1 MEGPSRSA
9 GFRQSRR
16 SRSQRDRDRRRRR
29 RVDPAEQRATSLSS
43 GSDREAR
50 GADSVLGPGG
60 GGGGGGGRECRRRP
74 GFGRH
79 RPPRRRKRESVS
91 CEEDIIDGF
100 AIASFVSLEALEMD
114 CSLKPSQRTDM
125 LGRRKKG
132 KRGPEENG
140 GGRLSEPEEGA
151 PHSYSSSCWNKSKNK
166 RRKIEGHP
174 LETGYICDTE
184 SDTGDKA
191 SDNDMDPVFTV
202 STRKVVDPAPANMGS
217 TIGKI
222 CPPLPARCGG
232 GGGGGG
238 VSRLMVTP
246 RVSGLERSQE
256 KNLEQHF
263 PEPASS
269 STSSAP
275 FSCLPSPVAAAGTGP
290 RSSPFNGNGN
300 GGRHNGSPPLSK
312 PKPFL
317 TLPGRSHSIYN
328 INRSNTPVKPPSSA
342 SSVASSSSMRPPT
355 PSTSVSLPYFRGSGS
370 SGPLRPPSRA
380 SAGALFASS
389 PGLPP
394 PPPLL
399 QGPGHSTAA
408 DQELLRQNLNSHF
421 LNSQERGD
429 GRRSVPGAENN
440 NNNGGGGGSNAAAA
454 GRSTPGGQSASN
466 SGPGSSG
473 RASQNQASIPP
484 MAFQFHQHNHQ
495 HQHTHTHQHFTPFLH
510 PTPAAPPLFD
520 KYAGKMDGLYR
531 HPYPPPSVP
540 SIPPVIPP
548 SGPFGSLQGA
558 FQPKGAGPDISSR
571 LGVVPH
577 HLQPKDPRVRTTLSS
592 CPFIFLLFGCID
604 QNGRGQTKFRRGSFC
619 NTGRLTDPFGT
630 SVKISN
636 KPGKWCA
643 MHVYVAWMI
652 LSHQKKVKL
661 MRADPHK
668 LDFRSDLL
676 ARLPG
681 AGGMGSLGPMGGAM
695 PPTHDLTRPPTL
707 FSAAGAVNP
716 SAAPFISPS
725 TPHSSFLPP
734 TAHLD
739 PYGRSPPFTPLGA
752 LGSGAF
758 GGLGSPTL
766 AGSVFGPKDS
776 PAGVVGGL
784 SNPNHHDPWNR
795 LHGGP
800 SGFAPGPSW
809 AKAPDKRDERERAKD
824 MERRDS
830 PHIKD
835 EKDRDNMLY
844 GRQPV
849 RMSPVA
855 PTFKPR
861 SSTPVSHVNGHGSGT
876 LGGGGGLIEDLTRS
890 LSRERDRER
899 DADKRPQQTA
909 SSRGPPS
916 SLVADRDRPRS
927 SSSSVLTT
935 PPPPTNNR
943 SAPSPMELYPRPM
956 GPGSHGHHHHHHH
969 HHNNSN
975 NNEPPHSQRDGN
987 LPSSSSSSS
996 AASSSAASASAASL
1010 SQAKK
1015 SDRTAT
1021 PVSKPQPPPPPQ
1033 PPMLLPPVKVKEE
1046 RKEEP
1051 EHIPITLPPPP
1062 PPNHGFER
1070 PNSHPHHHRSGTPS
1084 SSSLS
1089 LTPTPGVPHIS
1100 QNPNP
1105 PSHQHLALLDRSR
1118 AIEAYL
1124 GSTGAAGLMM
1134 GPGGERF
1141 HHGPAQGPPQGPHS
1155 FTWDPW
1161 RELAAQQQ
1169 HQHRR
1174 EAMALRADPHLAL
1187 RTDQHLTRTWL
1198 QHQRLMEAER
1208 AAAVASASNPHHPPV
1223 STSSSRQEFGLM
1235 AHHFDRPPH
1244 LGHPGGG
1251 LIDEEQRAQILRE
1264 DFERARYFGMHPHMP
1279 HGAHL
1284 ANASHAAT
1292 AAAHLEQLHPGL
1304 LAHSLHHGPS
1314 PAAQHHA
1321 GLFARLGQLNPH
1333 HVPNG
1338 ILAKTPSGLVGAL
1351 QVGAPPPL
1359 IPSITSRSS
1368 TPPRRLGGPGELAM
1382 YSAHKD
1388 GESR

>member
-1 MEGPSRSA
+1 MEGPSRST

-16 SRSQRDRDRRRRR
+16 SRSQRDRERRRR
-29 RVDPAEQRATSLSS
+29 RVDLANERATSLSS
-43 GSDREAR
+43 GSDREAC
-50 GADSVLGPGG
+50 GTNSVLGPGG
-60 GGGGGGGRECRRRP
+60 RECRP

-125 LGRRKKG
+125 LGRRNKG

-140 GGRLSEPEEGA
+140 GGPLSEPEEGA
-151 PHSYSSSCWNKSKNK
+151 PHSYSSSCWKSRNK
-166 RRKIEGHP
+166 RRKIEVSRRVVT
-174 LETGYICDTE
+174 LLSLYCDTE
-184 SDTGDKA
+184 SDTGDK
-191 SDNDMDPVFTV
+191 
-202 STRKVVDPAPANMGS
+202 PAPSNMGTS
-217 TIGKI
+217 MAKI
-222 CPPLPARCGG
+222 CPPLPARC
-232 GGGGGG
+232 GG

-256 KNLEQHF
+256 KSLEQHF
-263 PEPASS
+263 PEPVSS
-269 STSSAP
+269 STSSVP
-275 FSCLPSPVAAAGTGP
+275 FSCLPPPVTASGTLP
-290 RSSPFNGNGN
+290 RSSPFNGNGS
-300 GGRHNGSPPLSK
+300 RHNGSPPLSK
-312 PKPFL
+312 PKPFH

-328 INRSNTPVKPPSSA
+328 INRSNTPVKPPPSA
-342 SSVASSSSMRPPT
+342 SSVASSSSSMRPPT
-355 PSTSVSLPYFRGSGS
+355 PSTSVPLPYIRGSGS
-370 SGPLRPPSRA
+370 SGPHRPPSRA
-380 SAGALFASS
+380 NSGALFASS

-408 DQELLRQNLNSHF
+408 
-421 LNSQERGD
+421 GT
-429 GRRSVPGAENN
+429 VT
-440 NNNGGGGGSNAAAA
+440 A
-454 GRSTPGGQSASN
+454 GRSTPGGPSASN

-473 RASQNQASIPP
+473 RTSQNQPSIPP
-484 MAFQFHQHNHQ
+484 LAFQFHQHNHQ

-510 PTPAAPPLFD
+510 PTATAPPLFD

-531 HPYPPPSVP
+531 HPFFPQYPPPSVP
-540 SIPPVIPP
+540 SIQPVIPP
-548 SGPFGSLQGA
+548 TGPFSSLQGA
-558 FQPKGAGPDISSR
+558 FQPKGAGPDITAR

-577 HLQPKDPRVRTTLSS
+577 HLQPKDPR
-592 CPFIFLLFGCID
+592 
-604 QNGRGQTKFRRGSFC
+604 
-619 NTGRLTDPFGT
+619 
-630 SVKISN
+630 

-661 MRADPHK
+661 MQADPHK
-668 LDFRSDLL
+668 LDFRGDLL

-681 AGGMGSLGPMGGAM
+681 AGGLGPMGPMGGAL
-695 PPTHDLTRPPTL
+695 PPSHDLTRPPSL
-707 FSAAGAVNP
+707 FSATGAVNP
-716 SAAPFISPS
+716 SSAPFISPS
-725 TPHSSFLPP
+725 APHSSFLAP

-766 AGSVFGPKDS
+766 AGSVYGPKDS
-776 PAGVVGGL
+776 PANVVGGL
-784 SNPNHHDPWNR
+784 STPNHHDPWNR

-809 AKAPDKRDERERAKD
+809 AKGPDKRDERDRAKE
-824 MERRDS
+824 MERRDI

-855 PTFKPR
+855 PPFKPR
-861 SSTPVSHVNGHGSGT
+861 SSTPVSHINGHSSA
-876 LGGGGGLIEDLTRS
+876 LGGSTGPIEDLTRS
-890 LSRERDRER
+890 LNRDRDRER
-899 DADKRPQQTA
+899 DRDGDKRPQPTV
-909 SSRGPPS
+909 SSRGPPLGS
-916 SLVADRDRPRS
+916 SVADRDRPRS

-935 PPPPTNNR
+935 PPPSNR
-943 SAPSPMELYPRPM
+943 SAPSPMDLYSP
-956 GPGSHGHHHHHHH
+956 
-969 HHNNSN
+969 
-975 NNEPPHSQRDGN
+975 
-987 LPSSSSSSS
+987 
-996 AASSSAASASAASL
+996 SASVTSL

-1015 SDRTAT
+1015 SDRTTT
-1021 PVSKPQPPPPPQ
+1021 PVSKPPL
-1033 PPMLLPPVKVKEE
+1033 LLPPVKVKEE

-1051 EHIPITLPPPP
+1051 EHIPISLPPPA
-1062 PPNHGFER
+1062 PNHGFER

-1084 SSSLS
+1084 SLS
-1089 LTPTPGVPHIS
+1089 LTPTPGVPLMPPT
-1100 QNPNP
+1100 PNH
-1105 PSHQHLALLDRSR
+1105 PSHQHLSLLDRSR

-1124 GSTGAAGLMM
+1124 GSTGAAGLVM

-1141 HHGPAQGPPQGPHS
+1141 HHGPGQGPSQGPHS

-1174 EAMALRADPHLAL
+1174 EALALRSDPHLAL
-1187 RTDQHLTRTWL
+1187 RSDPHLARLL
-1198 QHQRLMEAER
+1198 QHQRLLE
-1208 AAAVASASNPHHPPV
+1208 AAAAAANPHHPPT
-1223 STSSSRQEFGLM
+1223 STSASTSAVRQEF
-1235 AHHFDRPPH
+1235 
-1244 LGHPGGG
+1244 G

-1264 DFERARYFGMHPHMP
+1264 DFERARYFGMHPHIP
-1279 HGAHL
+1279 AGSHL
-1284 ANASHAAT
+1284 SSPSHAAT
-1292 AAAHLEQLHPGL
+1292 AAHLEQLHPGL
-1304 LAHSLHHGPS
+1304 LSHSLQHGAS
-1314 PAAQHHA
+1314 HASQHHA
-1321 GLFARLGQLNPH
+1321 GLFARLGPLNPQ

-1338 ILAKTPSGLVGAL
+1338 ILAKTPAGLVGAL
-1351 QVGAPPPL
+1351 AVGAPPPL

-1368 TPPRRLGGPGELAM
+1368 TPPRRLGGPGELAL

>member
-1 MEGPSRSA
+1 MEGPSRST

-16 SRSQRDRDRRRRR
+16 SRSQRDRERRRR
-29 RVDPAEQRATSLSS
+29 RVDLAEERATSLSS
-43 GSDREAR
+43 GSEREAC
-50 GADSVLGPGG
+50 GTNSVLGPGA
-60 GGGGGGGRECRRRP
+60 RECRP

-114 CSLKPSQRTDM
+114 CSLKPSQRSDM
-125 LGRRKKG
+125 LGRRNKG

-140 GGRLSEPEEGA
+140 GGPLSEPEEGA
-151 PHSYSSSCWNKSKNK
+151 PHSYSSSCWNKSRNK

-202 STRKVVDPAPANMGS
+202 STRKVVEPTPSNMGTS
-217 TIGKI
+217 VGKI

-232 GGGGGG
+232 A
-238 VSRLMVTP
+238 SWLMVTP

-256 KNLEQHF
+256 KSLEQNF
-263 PEPASS
+263 PEPVSS

-275 FSCLPSPVAAAGTGP
+275 FSRLPSPVAAPGTVP
-290 RSSPFNGNGN
+290 RSSPFNGNGS
-300 GGRHNGSPPLSK
+300 RHNGSPPLSK
-312 PKPFL
+312 PKPF

-342 SSVASSSSMRPPT
+342 SSVASSSPSMRPPT
-355 PSTSVSLPYFRGSGS
+355 PSTSVSLPYNRGLGS

-380 SAGALFASS
+380 SSGALFTSS

-394 PPPLL
+394 PPPLV
-399 QGPGHSTAA
+399 QGPGHSSAA
-408 DQELLRQNLNSHF
+408 DQELLRQNLNPHF
-421 LNSQERGD
+421 LNSQERE

-440 NNNGGGGGSNAAAA
+440 AAAA
-454 GRSTPGGQSASN
+454 GRATPGGPSATS

-473 RASQNQASIPP
+473 RTSQNQPSIPH

-495 HQHTHTHQHFTPFLH
+495 HQHTHTHHFTPFLH
-510 PTPAAPPLFD
+510 PTATAPPLFD
-520 KYAGKMDGLYR
+520 KYTGKVDGLYR
-531 HPYPPPSVP
+531 HPFFPQYPPPSVP
-540 SIPPVIPP
+540 SIQPVIPP
-548 SGPFGSLQGA
+548 TGPFSSLQGA
-558 FQPKGAGPDISSR
+558 FQPKPLVPQGTGPDITAR

-577 HLQPKDPRVRTTLSS
+577 HLQPKDPR
-592 CPFIFLLFGCID
+592 
-604 QNGRGQTKFRRGSFC
+604 
-619 NTGRLTDPFGT
+619 LTDPFGT
-630 SVKISN
+630 SLKVSN

-661 MRADPHK
+661 MQAEPHK

-681 AGGMGSLGPMGGAM
+681 AGGLGPLGPMGGAL
-695 PPTHDLTRPPTL
+695 PPTHDLTRPPSL

-716 SAAPFISPS
+716 SSAPFISPS
-725 TPHSSFLPP
+725 APHSSFLTP

-766 AGSVFGPKDS
+766 GSVFGPKDS
-776 PAGVVGGL
+776 PASVVGGL
-784 SNPNHHDPWNR
+784 STPNHHDPWNR
-795 LHGGP
+795 LHGGQ
-800 SGFAPGPSW
+800 SGFPPGPSW
-809 AKAPDKRDERERAKD
+809 AKGPDKRDERDRAKD
-824 MERRDS
+824 VERRDV

-855 PTFKPR
+855 PPFKPR
-861 SSTPVSHVNGHGSGT
+861 SNTPVSHINGHSSALGGSG
-876 LGGGGGLIEDLTRS
+876 GPIEDLTRS
-890 LSRERDRER
+890 LNRDRDRER
-899 DADKRPQQTA
+899 DRDGDKRPLPTV
-909 SSRGPPS
+909 SSRGPPLGSS

-935 PPPPTNNR
+935 PPPSNR
-943 SAPSPMELYPRPM
+943 SAPSPMDLYPRPM
-956 GPGSHGHHHHHHH
+956 APTAHSLH
-969 HHNNSN
+969 
-975 NNEPPHSQRDGN
+975 NEPSHSQRDGN
-987 LPSSSSSSS
+987 LPSSS
-996 AASSSAASASAASL
+996 AASASVTSL

-1015 SDRTAT
+1015 SDRTTT
-1021 PVSKPQPPPPPQ
+1021 PVSKPPL
-1033 PPMLLPPVKVKEE
+1033 LLPPVKVKEE

-1051 EHIPITLPPPP
+1051 EHIPITLPPPA
-1062 PPNHGFER
+1062 PNHSFDR
-1070 PNSHPHHHRSGTPS
+1070 PNSHPHHPRSGTPS

-1089 LTPTPGVPHIS
+1089 LTPTPGVPLMPPT
-1100 QNPNP
+1100 PNP
-1105 PSHQHLALLDRSR
+1105 SSHLSLLDRSR

-1124 GSTGAAGLMM
+1124 GSTGAAGLVM
-1134 GPGGERF
+1134 GPGGDRF
-1141 HHGPAQGPPQGPHS
+1141 HHGPGQGPSQGPHS

-1174 EAMALRADPHLAL
+1174 EALALRSDPHLAL
-1187 RTDQHLTRTWL
+1187 RSDPHLARLL
-1198 QHQRLMEAER
+1198 QHQRLLEAER
-1208 AAAVASASNPHHPPV
+1208 VAAVAAAAAAANPHHPPT
-1223 STSSSRQEFGLM
+1223 STSSASTSAVRQEFGLM
-1235 AHHFDRPPH
+1235 APHFDRPPH
-1244 LGHPGGG
+1244 LGPPGGG

-1264 DFERARYFGMHPHMP
+1264 DFERARYFGMHPHIPTGP
-1279 HGAHL
+1279 HL
-1284 ANASHAAT
+1284 SSPSHAAT
-1292 AAAHLEQLHPGL
+1292 AAHLEQLHPGL
-1304 LAHSLHHGPS
+1304 LSHSLPHGAS
-1314 PAAQHHA
+1314 PASQHHA
-1321 GLFARLGQLNPH
+1321 GLFARLGHLNPH

-1338 ILAKTPSGLVGAL
+1338 ILAKTPAGLVGAL
-1351 QVGAPPPL
+1351 AVGAPPPL

-1368 TPPRRLGGPGELAM
+1368 TPPRRLGGPGELAL
-1382 YSAHKD
+1382 YSSHKD

>member
-1 MEGPSRSA
+1 MEGPSRST

-16 SRSQRDRDRRRRR
+16 SRSQRDRERRRR
-29 RVDPAEQRATSLSS
+29 RVDLAEQRATSLSS
-43 GSDREAR
+43 GSEREAC
-50 GADSVLGPGG
+50 GTNSVLGPGG
-60 GGGGGGGRECRRRP
+60 RECRP

-100 AIASFVSLEALEMD
+100 AIASFISLEALEMD

-125 LGRRKKG
+125 LGRRNKG

-140 GGRLSEPEEGA
+140 GGPLSEPEEGA
-151 PHSYSSSCWNKSKNK
+151 PHSYSSSCWNKSRNK

-202 STRKVVDPAPANMGS
+202 STRKVVEPAPSNMGTS
-217 TIGKI
+217 MGKS
-222 CPPLPARCGG
+222 CPTLPARS
-232 GGGGGG
+232 G

-256 KNLEQHF
+256 KNLEPHF
-263 PEPASS
+263 PEPVSS

-275 FSCLPSPVAAAGTGP
+275 FSCLPSHSPGAASGTVP
-290 RSSPFNGNGN
+290 RPSPMNGN
-300 GGRHNGSPPLSK
+300 GGRHNSSPPLSK

-328 INRSNTPVKPPSSA
+328 INNRSNTPVKPPSSA
-342 SSVASSSSMRPPT
+342 SSVASSSSSMRPPT
-355 PSTSVSLPYFRGSGS
+355 PSTSVSLPYIRSAGS

-380 SAGALFASS
+380 SSGALFTSS

-399 QGPGHSTAA
+399 QGPSHSTAA
-408 DQELLRQNLNSHF
+408 DQELLRHNLNSHF
-421 LNSQERGD
+421 LNAQERE

-440 NNNGGGGGSNAAAA
+440 GGAV
-454 GRSTPGGQSASN
+454 GRSTPGGPSASG
-466 SGPGSSG
+466 STPGSSG
-473 RASQNQASIPP
+473 RTSQNQPSLQPL
-484 MAFQFHQHNHQ
+484 AFQFHQHNHQ

-510 PTPAAPPLFD
+510 PTATAPPLFD
-520 KYAGKMDGLYR
+520 KYPGKMDGLYR
-531 HPYPPPSVP
+531 HPFFPPYPPPSVP
-540 SIPPVIPP
+540 SIQPVIPP
-548 SGPFGSLQGA
+548 TGPFSSLQGA
-558 FQPKGAGPDISSR
+558 FQPKPLVPQGTGPDISAR

-577 HLQPKDPRVRTTLSS
+577 HLQPKDPR
-592 CPFIFLLFGCID
+592 
-604 QNGRGQTKFRRGSFC
+604 
-619 NTGRLTDPFGT
+619 LTDPFGT
-630 SVKISN
+630 SLKISN

-661 MRADPHK
+661 MQADPHK

-681 AGGMGSLGPMGGAM
+681 AGGLGPLGPIGGAM
-695 PPTHDLTRPPTL
+695 PPTHDLTRPPSL
-707 FSAAGAVNP
+707 FSATGAVNP
-716 SAAPFISPS
+716 SSAPFISPS
-725 TPHSSFLPP
+725 TPHSSFLAPA
-734 TAHLD
+734 AHLD

-776 PAGVVGGL
+776 PASVVGGL
-784 SNPNHHDPWNR
+784 STPNHHDPWNR

-800 SGFAPGPSW
+800 SGFPTGPGWPKG
-809 AKAPDKRDERERAKD
+809 ADKRDERDRGKD
-824 MERRDS
+824 GERRDI

-855 PTFKPR
+855 PSFKPR
-861 SSTPVSHVNGHGSGT
+861 SSTPVSHINGHSSA
-876 LGGGGGLIEDLTRS
+876 LGGSSGPIEDLTRS
-890 LSRERDRER
+890 LNRDRDRER
-899 DADKRPQQTA
+899 DRDGDKRPLPTV
-909 SSRGPPS
+909 SSRGPPLGPS

-935 PPPPTNNR
+935 PPPSNR
-943 SAPSPMELYPRPM
+943 SAPSPLDLYPRPLA
-956 GPGSHGHHHHHHH
+956 PTAHSLH
-969 HHNNSN
+969 
-975 NNEPPHSQRDGN
+975 NEPSHSQRDSN
-987 LPSSSSSSS
+987 LPI
-996 AASSSAASASAASL
+996 SSAASASVTSL

-1015 SDRTAT
+1015 SDRTT
-1021 PVSKPQPPPPPQ
+1021 PVSKPPL
-1033 PPMLLPPVKVKEE
+1033 LLPPVKVKEE

-1051 EHIPITLPPPP
+1051 EHIPITLPPPA
-1062 PPNHGFER
+1062 PNHSFER

-1089 LTPTPGVPHIS
+1089 LTPTPGVPLPPPT
-1100 QNPNP
+1100 PNP
-1105 PSHQHLALLDRSR
+1105 SSHQHLAMLDRSR

-1124 GSTGAAGLMM
+1124 GGTAGAGGLVV

-1141 HHGPAQGPPQGPHS
+1141 AHGPQQGPSQGPHS

-1174 EAMALRADPHLAL
+1174 EALALRSDPHFALRSDPHLARL
-1187 RTDQHLTRTWL
+1187 L
-1198 QHQRLMEAER
+1198 QHQRLLEAER
-1208 AAAVASASNPHHPPV
+1208 AAAVAAAAAAANPHHPST
-1223 STSSSRQEFGLM
+1223 STSSASNSVRQEFGLM
-1235 AHHFDRPPH
+1235 AHHFDRPPQ
-1244 LGHPGGG
+1244 LGPPGGG
-1251 LIDEEQRAQILRE
+1251 LMDEEQRAQILRE
-1264 DFERARYFGMHPHMP
+1264 DFERARYFGHPHLP
-1279 HGAHL
+1279 PGSHL
-1284 ANASHAAT
+1284 SSPSHAAT
-1292 AAAHLEQLHPGL
+1292 AAHLEQLHPGL
-1304 LAHSLHHGPS
+1304 LSHQLPPG
-1314 PAAQHHA
+1314 AAGHQHHA
-1321 GLFARLGQLNPH
+1321 GLYSRLGPLHPH
-1333 HVPNG
+1333 SVPNG
-1338 ILAKTPSGLVGAL
+1338 ILAKTPAGLVGAL
-1351 QVGAPPPL
+1351 AVGAPPPL

-1368 TPPRRLGGPGELAM
+1368 TPPRGSRLAGPGELAL

>member
-1 MEGPSRSA
+1 MEGPSRST

-16 SRSQRDRDRRRRR
+16 SRSQRDRERRRR
-29 RVDPAEQRATSLSS
+29 RVDLAEERATSLSS
-43 GSDREAR
+43 GSEREAC
-50 GADSVLGPGG
+50 GTNSVLGPGA
-60 GGGGGGGRECRRRP
+60 RECRP

-114 CSLKPSQRTDM
+114 CSLKPSQRSDM
-125 LGRRKKG
+125 LGRRNKG

-140 GGRLSEPEEGA
+140 GGPLSEPEEGA
-151 PHSYSSSCWNKSKNK
+151 PHSYSSSCWNKSRNK

-202 STRKVVDPAPANMGS
+202 STRKVVEPTPSNMGTS
-217 TIGKI
+217 VGKI

-232 GGGGGG
+232 A
-238 VSRLMVTP
+238 SWLMVTP

-256 KNLEQHF
+256 KSLEQNF
-263 PEPASS
+263 PEPVSS

-275 FSCLPSPVAAAGTGP
+275 FSRLPSPVAAPGTVP
-290 RSSPFNGNGN
+290 RSSPFNGNGS
-300 GGRHNGSPPLSK
+300 RHNGSPPLSK
-312 PKPFL
+312 PKPF

-342 SSVASSSSMRPPT
+342 SSVASSSPSMRPPT
-355 PSTSVSLPYFRGSGS
+355 PSTSVSLPYNRGLGS

-380 SAGALFASS
+380 SSGALFTSS

-394 PPPLL
+394 PPPLV
-399 QGPGHSTAA
+399 QGPGHSSAA
-408 DQELLRQNLNSHF
+408 DQELLRQNLNPHF
-421 LNSQERGD
+421 LNSQERE

-440 NNNGGGGGSNAAAA
+440 AAAA
-454 GRSTPGGQSASN
+454 GRATPGGPSATS

-473 RASQNQASIPP
+473 RTSQNQPSIPH

-495 HQHTHTHQHFTPFLH
+495 HQHTHTHHFTPFLH
-510 PTPAAPPLFD
+510 PTATAPPLFD
-520 KYAGKMDGLYR
+520 KYTGKVDGLYR
-531 HPYPPPSVP
+531 HPFFPQYPPPSVP
-540 SIPPVIPP
+540 SIQPVIPP
-548 SGPFGSLQGA
+548 TGPFSSLQGA
-558 FQPKGAGPDISSR
+558 FQPKGTGPDITAR

-577 HLQPKDPRVRTTLSS
+577 HLQPKDPR
-592 CPFIFLLFGCID
+592 
-604 QNGRGQTKFRRGSFC
+604 
-619 NTGRLTDPFGT
+619 
-630 SVKISN
+630 

-661 MRADPHK
+661 MQAEPHK

-681 AGGMGSLGPMGGAM
+681 AGGLGPLGPMGGAL
-695 PPTHDLTRPPTL
+695 PPTHDLTRPPSL

-716 SAAPFISPS
+716 SSAPFISPS
-725 TPHSSFLPP
+725 APHSSFLTP

-766 AGSVFGPKDS
+766 GSVFGPKDS
-776 PAGVVGGL
+776 PASVVGGL
-784 SNPNHHDPWNR
+784 STPNHHDPWNR
-795 LHGGP
+795 LHGGQ
-800 SGFAPGPSW
+800 SGFPPGPSW
-809 AKAPDKRDERERAKD
+809 AKGPDKRDERDRAKD
-824 MERRDS
+824 VERRDV

-855 PTFKPR
+855 PPFKPR
-861 SSTPVSHVNGHGSGT
+861 SNTPVSHINGHSSALGGSG
-876 LGGGGGLIEDLTRS
+876 GPIEDLTRS
-890 LSRERDRER
+890 LNRDRDRER
-899 DADKRPQQTA
+899 DRDGDKRPLPTV
-909 SSRGPPS
+909 SSRGPPLGSS

-935 PPPPTNNR
+935 PPPSNR
-943 SAPSPMELYPRPM
+943 SAPSPMDLYPRPM
-956 GPGSHGHHHHHHH
+956 APTAHSLH
-969 HHNNSN
+969 
-975 NNEPPHSQRDGN
+975 NEPSHSQRDGN
-987 LPSSSSSSS
+987 LPSSS
-996 AASSSAASASAASL
+996 AASASVTSL

-1015 SDRTAT
+1015 SDRTTT
-1021 PVSKPQPPPPPQ
+1021 PVSKPPL
-1033 PPMLLPPVKVKEE
+1033 LLPPVKVKEE

-1051 EHIPITLPPPP
+1051 EHIPITLPPPA
-1062 PPNHGFER
+1062 PNHSFDR
-1070 PNSHPHHHRSGTPS
+1070 PNSHPHHPRSGTPS

-1089 LTPTPGVPHIS
+1089 LTPTPGVPLMPPT
-1100 QNPNP
+1100 PNP
-1105 PSHQHLALLDRSR
+1105 SSHLSLLDRSR

-1124 GSTGAAGLMM
+1124 GSTGAAGLVM
-1134 GPGGERF
+1134 GPGGDRF
-1141 HHGPAQGPPQGPHS
+1141 HHGPGQGPSQGPHS

-1174 EAMALRADPHLAL
+1174 EALALRSDPHLAL
-1187 RTDQHLTRTWL
+1187 RSDPHLARLL
-1198 QHQRLMEAER
+1198 QHQRLLEAER
-1208 AAAVASASNPHHPPV
+1208 VAAVAAAAAAANPHHPPT
-1223 STSSSRQEFGLM
+1223 STSSASTSAVRQEFGLM
-1235 AHHFDRPPH
+1235 APHFDRPPH
-1244 LGHPGGG
+1244 LGPPGGG

-1264 DFERARYFGMHPHMP
+1264 DFERARYFGMHPHIPTGP
-1279 HGAHL
+1279 HL
-1284 ANASHAAT
+1284 SSPSHAAT
-1292 AAAHLEQLHPGL
+1292 AAHLEQLHPGL
-1304 LAHSLHHGPS
+1304 LSHSLPHGAS
-1314 PAAQHHA
+1314 PASQHHA
-1321 GLFARLGQLNPH
+1321 GLFARLGHLNPH

-1338 ILAKTPSGLVGAL
+1338 ILAKTPAGLVGAL
-1351 QVGAPPPL
+1351 AVGAPPPL

-1368 TPPRRLGGPGELAM
+1368 TPPRRLGGPGELAL
-1382 YSAHKD
+1382 YSSHKD